1 MPKVVDHVE
10 RRKQIARA
18 LWAVVA
24 RGGFE
29 AASARAVAAEGGW
42 SLGALRHYF
51 DSQEALVEFAAWE
64 LIDGAGARVEAVY
77 ASMPPGR
84 TRCLRALEQLLPLDE
99 VREGEVR
106 SWVAILAKAD
116 APPRLFELREA
127 GLATERHLCRMVVA
141 ELSDCRRPLLGERLP
156 PAREAEAVELHTM
169 IGGLCLQMLA
179 SPTLLSRGGA
189 VRVLTRHLSGIARK
203 AVEGAPP
210 SSAGGV
216 RR

>member
-29 AASARAVAAEGGW
+29 AGSARAVAAEGGW

-64 LIDGAGARVEAVY
+64 LIDGAGARVETVF

-84 TRCLRALEQLLPLDE
+84 HRCLRALEQLLPLDE

-106 SWVAILAKAD
+106 SWVAILAKANV
-116 APPRLFELREA
+116 PPPLHELREA

-141 ELSDCRRPLLGERLP
+141 ELSDGRRPLLGERLR
-156 PAREAEAVELHTM
+156 PALEAEAVELHTL
-169 IGGLCLQMLA
+169 IGGLCLQMMA
-179 SPTLLSRGGA
+179 SPALVSRDQA
-189 VRVLTRHLSGIARK
+189 ARVLTRHLSGIAGRV
-203 AVEGAPP
+203 AIPMPAP
-210 SSAGGV
+210 
-216 RR
+216 